1 MLLKLLIVDDKPSE
15 REGIANII
23 DWESIGITVVG
34 TAENGLDGV
43 EKARELRPDII
54 ITDIVMPHLD
64 GFKMVEAIREFIPN
78 IKVIFISCFD
88 NFSFAK
94 SAINVNAMGYV
105 LKPIIVGELMETVSK
120 VTGLHIK
127 EVKEK
132 KEEVE
137 LVRRV
142 RENFP
147 ILRDQFIRDI
157 LFGFLK
163 DEKTIWEKNDFL
175 EVGLEKGHYT
185 VLAIEC
191 DDLEDE
197 REEQKQLKSLKVKE
211 YICDF
216 CRKQWENKSYYVTCI
231 EKFRYAILIN
241 VHGDNAF
248 DIMDYS
254 EALKQ
259 ELSNEFQ
266 LSFAIGISN
275 TYNRITE
282 VYKCYQEACDA
293 LKFKL
298 YLGKNQTINYSDIY
312 KNSNSTAAANT
323 STMRNDLKYLIMTGD
338 KERINHFVDSLFEKE
353 LFIVDTY
360 YIQFICITII
370 YYIQINLLE
379 LNEKPSNIM
388 EEIFMTVDR
397 YYKLNTVDDAKHWLK
412 NLIWKVS
419 SYMNSKDRRKN
430 KKVIEVLKNFM
441 HENYNKDLTVAEI
454 AQKAYLSP
462 CYANYI
468 FKKETGVTLMEYL
481 TRIRMEEAQRLLRN
495 SLLKV
500 YEIADM
506 VGYKSSSY
514 FSSVF
519 KEHFKMTPLEFRD
532 RR

>member
-1 MLLKLLIVDDKPSE
+1 MVLVKTGLRKLLP
-15 REGIANII
+15 
-23 DWESIGITVVG
+23 
-34 TAENGLDGV
+34 
-43 EKARELRPDII
+43 LR
-54 ITDIVMPHLD
+54 
-64 GFKMVEAIREFIPN
+64 
-78 IKVIFISCFD
+78 
-88 NFSFAK
+88 
-94 SAINVNAMGYV
+94 
-105 LKPIIVGELMETVSK
+105 
-120 VTGLHIK
+120 
-127 EVKEK
+127 
-132 KEEVE
+132 
-137 LVRRV
+137 
-142 RENFP
+142 
-147 ILRDQFIRDI
+147 IL
-157 LFGFLK
+157 
-163 DEKTIWEKNDFL
+163 
-175 EVGLEKGHYT
+175 
-185 VLAIEC
+185 
-191 DDLEDE
+191 
-197 REEQKQLKSLKVKE
+197 
-211 YICDF
+211 
-216 CRKQWENKSYYVTCI
+216 YY
-231 EKFRYAILIN
+231 L
-241 VHGDNAF
+241 
-248 DIMDYS
+248 
-254 EALKQ
+254 
-259 ELSNEFQ
+259 
-266 LSFAIGISN
+266 
-275 TYNRITE
+275 
-282 VYKCYQEACDA
+282 
-293 LKFKL
+293 
-298 YLGKNQTINYSDIY
+298 NYSDIY

>member
-43 EKARELRPDII
+43 EKARELKPDII

-137 LVRRV
+137 LIRRL

-147 ILRDQFIRDI
+147 VLRDQFIRDI

-211 YICDF
+211 YIWDF

-231 EKFRYAILIN
+231 EKFRYAI
-241 VHGDNAF
+241 
-248 DIMDYS
+248 
-254 EALKQ
+254 
-259 ELSNEFQ
+259 
-266 LSFAIGISN
+266 
-275 TYNRITE
+275 
-282 VYKCYQEACDA
+282 
-293 LKFKL
+293 
-298 YLGKNQTINYSDIY
+298 
-312 KNSNSTAAANT
+312 
-323 STMRNDLKYLIMTGD
+323 
-338 KERINHFVDSLFEKE
+338 SLFEKE